1 MKICIITDDNA
12 GFTQDEV
19 NKLGIG
25 IVPMPVI
32 INGEIYFENKN
43 IDQEQ
48 FYLKQ
53 NGGSDIIT
61 SQPSPGSILELWEE
75 KLKDFEQIVH
85 IPMSSGLSEECN
97 TAKMLAKDYE
107 GKVFVVD
114 NHRISVT
121 LKDSVYDA
129 INLVKKGYSGEEIK
143 KILEESAFD
152 SSIYIAVDTLKY
164 LKKGGRITPTAA
176 LFGSTLHIKPILS
189 IFGHK
194 LDSYKK
200 AVGMKKAKQIVID
213 AIINDVNTKFSDS
226 DKNKEL
232 SYGVAF
238 TNNYDEAVEFKKEFA
253 KQLGI
258 NENTIVM
265 NPLSL
270 SVATHIGEGAFAITC
285 TKKLN
290 K

>member
-97 TAKMLAKDYE
+97 TAKMLAKDYQ

-121 LKDSVYDA
+121 LKDSVYEA

-164 LKKGGRITPTAA
+164 LKKGGRVTPAGAA
-176 LFGSTLHIKPILS
+176 LGALLRIKPVLLIR
-189 IFGHK
+189 GQK
-194 LDSYKK
+194 LDSFFK
-200 AVGMKKAKQIVID
+200 ALSPRAAKAKMISQIKDELENEFKEYYEAGKMVV
-213 AIINDVNTKFSDS
+213 DV
-226 DKNKEL
+226 
-232 SYGVAF
+232 AH
-238 TNNYDEAVEFKKEFA
+238 TNNYLEAENFKKEIEE
-253 KQLGI
+253 KIPGVKVQH
-258 NENTIVM
+258 VD
-265 NPLSL
+265 PLSL
-270 SVATHIGEGAFAITC
+270 SVSCHIGPGCLAIAVSV
-285 TKKLN
+285 KN
-290 K
+290 Y

>member
-61 SQPSPGSILELWEE
+61 SQPSPGSILQLWDE

-121 LKDSVYDA
+121 LKDSVYEA
-129 INLVKKGYSGEEIK
+129 INLAKKGYSGEEIK
-143 KILEESAFD
+143 KI
-152 SSIYIAVDTLKY
+152 
-164 LKKGGRITPTAA
+164 
-176 LFGSTLHIKPILS
+176 
-189 IFGHK
+189 
-194 LDSYKK
+194 
-200 AVGMKKAKQIVID
+200 
-213 AIINDVNTKFSDS
+213 
-226 DKNKEL
+226 
-232 SYGVAF
+232 
-238 TNNYDEAVEFKKEFA
+238 FA
-253 KQLGI
+253 
-258 NENTIVM
+258 
-265 NPLSL
+265 S
-270 SVATHIGEGAFAITC
+270 
-285 TKKLN
+285 
-290 K
+290 

>member
-19 NKLGIG
+19 KKLGIG

-61 SQPSPGSILELWEE
+61 SQPSPGSILQLWDE

-121 LKDSVYDA
+121 LKDSVYEA

-143 KILEESAFD
+143 NILEESAFD

-164 LKKGGRITPTAA
+164 LKKGGRITPAAA

-213 AIINDVNTKFSDS
+213 AIINDVNTKFSGS

-258 NENTIVM
+258 NEDTIIM

>member
-1 MKICIITDDNA
+1 MI
-12 GFTQDEV
+12 
-19 NKLGIG
+19 
-25 IVPMPVI
+25 
-32 INGEIYFENKN
+32 
-43 IDQEQ
+43 
-48 FYLKQ
+48 
-53 NGGSDIIT
+53 
-61 SQPSPGSILELWEE
+61 E

-97 TAKMLAKDYE
+97 TAKMLAKDYQ

-121 LKDSVYDA
+121 LKDSVYEA

-164 LKKGGRITPTAA
+164 LKKGGR
-176 LFGSTLHIKPILS
+176 IKPILS

>member
-19 NKLGIG
+19 KKLGIG

-61 SQPSPGSILELWEE
+61 SQPSPGSILQLWDE

-121 LKDSVYDA
+121 LKDSVYEA
-129 INLVKKGYSGEEIK
+129 INLVKKGANAIGNAISGNTGKNALGTTYWHGGTTLVGEHGPELVELPKGSKVNDARSTSRMGGNITIAKIADSIVVREEADID
-143 KILEESAFD
+143 KIATA
-152 SSIYIAVDTLKY
+152 IVNKLK
-164 LKKGGRITPTAA
+164 
-176 LFGSTLHIKPILS
+176 
-189 IFGHK
+189 
-194 LDSYKK
+194 
-200 AVGMKKAKQIVID
+200 
-213 AIINDVNTKFSDS
+213 
-226 DKNKEL
+226 
-232 SYGVAF
+232 GVEPNLA
-238 TNNYDEAVEFKKEFA
+238 
-253 KQLGI
+253 
-258 NENTIVM
+258 
-265 NPLSL
+265 
-270 SVATHIGEGAFAITC
+270 
-285 TKKLN
+285 
-290 K
+290 

>member
-61 SQPSPGSILELWEE
+61 SQPSPGSILQLWDE